1 LKSPNYDE
9 TIIEPETPKNEEFK
23 AAENIEI
30 FSSHSVEAFGSG
42 GFEGDSLIV
51 KRSQKMQKFS
61 LNNFGLCYS
70 PTKTDLAK
78 SIFLDAEGDQ
88 IKYVQGQERK
98 LGWSFIDP
106 RNRRNYRLMVKC
118 SLIL

>member
-1 LKSPNYDE
+1 MKSPNYDE
-9 TIIEPETPKNEEFK
+9 TIIEPETLKNEEFK

-30 FSSHSVEAFGSG
+30 FSSHSADVEAFGSG
-42 GFEGDSLIV
+42 GFEGDSLII

-78 SIFLDAEGDQ
+78 SIFLDAEGNQ
-88 IKYVQGQERK
+88 IKYV
-98 LGWSFIDP
+98 
-106 RNRRNYRLMVKC
+106 
-118 SLIL
+118 

>member
-1 LKSPNYDE
+1 
-9 TIIEPETPKNEEFK
+9 
-23 AAENIEI
+23 
-30 FSSHSVEAFGSG
+30 
-42 GFEGDSLIV
+42 
-51 KRSQKMQKFS
+51 MQKFS

-78 SIFLDAEGDQ
+78 SIFLDAEGNQ

-118 SLIL
+118 SLILQPKRDLKAEITD